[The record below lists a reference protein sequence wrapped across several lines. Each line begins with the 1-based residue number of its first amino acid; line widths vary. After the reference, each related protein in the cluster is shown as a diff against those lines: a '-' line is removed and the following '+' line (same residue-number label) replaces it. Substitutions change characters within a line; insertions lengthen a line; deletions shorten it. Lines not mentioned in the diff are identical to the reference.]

1 MAVSLP
7 TTTTVV
13 ADLGTSTF
21 WHSRFGY
28 RYYSN
33 CFLLLRIFSDRLSGF
48 IYCAKQKIS
57 ILPTYIL
64 SRFNNLTLGSIIWHL
79 DSMLWLMIQSFA
91 PWFNNFNYLY
101 CHWIVIF
108 FWKNTYFIKNISW
121 SKASKPLT
129 VQMHFQIKD
138 GMHALDLFSIFL
150 KEEKSG
156 RHPYF
161 FMSNR
166 SKMAM

>member
-101 CHWIVIF
+101 CHWINWIMIF

-121 SKASKPLT
+121 SKASKPPLT
-129 VQMHFQIKD
+129 VQN
-138 GMHALDLFSIFL
+138 AFSNKRWNACIGFIFYFL
-150 KEEKSG
+150 KG
-156 RHPYF
+156 REVWTTPIF
-161 FMSNR
+161 FYV
-166 SKMAM
+166 K